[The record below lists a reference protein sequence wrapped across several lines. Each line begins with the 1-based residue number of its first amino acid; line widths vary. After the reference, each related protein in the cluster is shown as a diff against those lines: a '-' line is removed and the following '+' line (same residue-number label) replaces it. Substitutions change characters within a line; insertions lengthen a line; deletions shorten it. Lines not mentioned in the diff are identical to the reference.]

1 VGVNT
6 ATGPLY
12 GSSVDTV
19 GLGVH
24 SQTQEEDPVPNIE
37 AGERIEKVVRVALAR
52 SPRLHTVADLLRE
65 TGLHPNTLYDIFAG
79 KVESPS
85 PQTIA
90 RIAKALDM
98 PMAHLWDAWQGREP
112 EPDSIEAALRQHTEA
127 VGEQNRLLTAL
138 VGFIR
143 SAAGAVVAPDQEEAA
158 EGQARGEVADEVLQ
172 SRGDNGSHA
181 TPPAPHGTEE

>member
-1 VGVNT
+1 M
-6 ATGPLY
+6 
-12 GSSVDTV
+12 
-19 GLGVH
+19 
-24 SQTQEEDPVPNIE
+24 PNVE
-37 AGERIEKVVRVALAR
+37 AGRRIREVVLVALAR
-52 SPRLHTVADLLRE
+52 SPRLHTVTDLLHATR
-65 TGLHPNTLYDIFAG
+65 LHPNTLYDIFNG
-79 KVESPS
+79 KVESPG

-90 RIAKALDM
+90 RIATALDM
-98 PMAHLWDAWQGREP
+98 PMAHLWDAWQGREL
-112 EPDSIEAALRQHTEA
+112 EPDSIEAALRQHSEA
-127 VGEQNRLLTAL
+127 VGTQNRLLTEL